1 MTTHEIP
8 PSLDRYP
15 ASKPIFRLLLEHV
28 PRKREPLARRS
39 RKSPDI
45 GPELGRNRPDRS
57 VFWQEQAFVERGG
70 MSEDALILAVG
81 AISGTSMDGIDVAL
95 VQTDGRDIVRPG
107 PGATYPYPTA
117 LRAAL
122 IEALNDPPR
131 AMRDPLAELEAGV
144 TETHA
149 EAMARLIASAGRTAE
164 VTLAGFHGQTIY
176 HRPQERFTRQLGD
189 PRAVARRLGIP
200 VVARFRHADVAAGG
214 EGAPLVP
221 LYHRALAV
229 GLPQPLCVLNLGGVG
244 NVTYIDGDTVLA
256 FDTGPA
262 SALLDDWMLTRR
274 GLAFDDGGAL
284 AASGRIDR
292 QVLGSLLDNPYFR
305 RKPPKSLDRNEFR
318 ERASMVEI
326 LSDADGAATLA
337 AFTIESVAASLPH
350 LPRPA
355 LRWLVTG
362 GGRHNRHFMAG
373 MAARLGVPVEPVEKV
388 GWDGDLLEAQCFAYL
403 AVRSTLGLPLSL
415 PTTTGVP
422 EPLPGGEYV
431 AP

>member
-1 MTTHEIP
+1 M
-8 PSLDRYP
+8 
-15 ASKPIFRLLLEHV
+15 
-28 PRKREPLARRS
+28 
-39 RKSPDI
+39 
-45 GPELGRNRPDRS
+45 PE
-57 VFWQEQAFVERGG
+57 E
-70 MSEDALILAVG
+70 ALTLAVG

-95 VQTDGRDIVRPG
+95 VATDGREIVRPG
-107 PGATYPYPTA
+107 PGATYPYPPD

-131 AMRDPLAELEAGV
+131 AMRDPLSKLEAGV
-144 TETHA
+144 TEAHA
-149 EAMARLIASAGRTAE
+149 SAMARLVASAGRTGE
-164 VTLAGFHGQTIY
+164 VSLAGFHGQTIY

-189 PRAVARRLGIP
+189 PQAVARQLGIP

-221 LYHRALAV
+221 LYHRALAAV
-229 GLPQPLCVLNLGGVG
+229 LPQPLCILNLGGVG
-244 NVTYIDGDTVLA
+244 NVTYIDGDTVIA

-262 SALLDDWMLTRR
+262 SALLDDWVLTRR

-284 AASGRIDR
+284 AASGRVDR

-305 RKPPKSLDRNEFR
+305 RKPPKSLDRNEFH
-318 ERASMVEI
+318 ERAGVVEI
-326 LSDADGAATLA
+326 LSDTDGAATLA
-337 AFTIESVAASLPH
+337 AFTIETIAAALQH
-350 LPRPA
+350 LPRPP

-373 MAARLGVPVEPVEKV
+373 MAERLGVPVEPVERV

-422 EPLPGGEYV
+422 VPLPGGETFS
-431 AP
+431 P